1 MRECP
6 IMRIQY
12 LFATFALCIGI
23 GLAQRGPAAQTPP
36 AAAAEPTP
44 VPPEANSVTE
54 HDLALDGKTL
64 HYVATAGTL
73 LINDEEDKP
82 YCSIFYVG
90 YTLAGVTE
98 PRTRS
103 VTFLYNG

>member
-1 MRECP
+1 MGECP
-6 IMRIQY
+6 IMRISH
-12 LFATFALCIGI
+12 LLAILVLCAGALA
-23 GLAQRGPAAQTPP
+23 AQRVPAGQAAP
-36 AAAAEPTP
+36 AAAVEAAP
-44 VPPEANSVTE
+44 VPPESSSVTE